1 MENTSGFTLIELI
14 IAVVIVGILA
24 SIALPNYQA
33 FIQDGRRAEG
43 QTALLDIA
51 GRQEQFFLDNHQYT
65 ADLRNLGLGVNPFI
79 SEDAWYSISAA
90 CGAVGDA
97 FACSDGFV
105 LIATPQGGQ
114 VPDGNLVLD
123 SLGNRFGNW

>member
-1 MENTSGFTLIELI
+1 MPSYQNT
-14 IAVVIVGILA
+14 
-24 SIALPNYQA
+24 
-33 FIQDGRRAEG
+33 IQNGRRAEG

-65 ADLRNLGLGVNPFI
+65 ADLRNLGLGANPFI
-79 SEDAWYSISAA
+79 SEDGWYSISAA
-90 CGAVGDA
+90 CGAAGDA

-114 VPDGNLVLD
+114 VPDGNLGLN
-123 SLGNRFGNW
+123 SLGDKSGTW

>member
-1 MENTSGFTLIELI
+1 MGKASGFTLIELI

-24 SIALPNYQA
+24 SIAVPSYQNA
-33 FIQDGRRAEG
+33 IQNGRRAEG

-65 ADLRNLGLGVNPFI
+65 ADLRNLGLGANPFI
-79 SEDAWYSISAA
+79 SDEGWYSISAA
-90 CGAVGDA
+90 CGGNGDV

-114 VPDGNLVLD
+114 VPDGGLVLD